1 MPTEPLL
8 KAHAGAHSRAANR
21 TSSYSCGGMGCMLDT
36 VALQCGQRSVNIAR
50 SARTTIMDS

>member
-1 MPTEPLL
+1 MPAEPLL
-8 KAHAGAHSRAANR
+8 KAHAGAHFE
-21 TSSYSCGGMGCMLDT
+21 GGEPHLLVQLRRDGLDT

>member
-8 KAHAGAHSRAANR
+8 KAHAGAHFE
-21 TSSYSCGGMGCMLDT
+21 GGEPHLLVQMLDT